1 MKIVD
6 ALQACCW
13 AVPSMRLALKM
24 KVIFWFLQLLLLSV
38 LQAWGKKPSDGIFWT
53 STAHTVQGNFSI
65 VEGRQSEVKDSPA
78 VCSRGPSSCWES
90 DPLKLSGLTAQILV
104 LHGTASSLVRA
115 TEYLSLSKCSLHSLS
130 SSQQSFALH
139 KSCFSKPIST

>member
-6 ALQACCW
+6 ALQACCR

-53 STAHTVQGNFSI
+53 STAHTVQGNFST

-78 VCSRGPSSCWES
+78 VCSHEDPAPAGSQTPSSF
-90 DPLKLSGLTAQILV
+90 LV
-104 LHGTASSLVRA
+104 
-115 TEYLSLSKCSLHSLS
+115 
-130 SSQQSFALH
+130 
-139 KSCFSKPIST
+139 